1 LVPIAQMG
9 FIIAALLGI
18 FVLRERV
25 TIRKAVGLVS
35 ALAALAVLAKS

>member
-1 LVPIAQMG
+1 MG

-18 FVLRERV
+18 FVLRERA